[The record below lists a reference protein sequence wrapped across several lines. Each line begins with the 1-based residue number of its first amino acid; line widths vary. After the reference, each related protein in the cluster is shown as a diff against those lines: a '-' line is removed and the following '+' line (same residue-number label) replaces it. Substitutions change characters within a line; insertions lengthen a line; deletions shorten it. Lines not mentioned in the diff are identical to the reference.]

1 VTERSFLTP
10 AGRVSIGTTPL
21 IMGIVNASPN
31 SFSDGGEVR
40 ALADQVARAREL
52 VAAGADLIDVGG
64 QSGVTNED
72 EIAVKL
78 ESDRVV
84 PLVAALAEL
93 GIVVSVDTYRPE
105 VARAAIA
112 AGAAIVNDVSGLLYP
127 EVAAICAAA
136 GAGLVI
142 MHTRARPKQ
151 RIDDPALYGDDVT
164 GDVVRFLRER
174 IAVALEQGLS
184 EEHLILDPGPDFSKT
199 PAQTVQV
206 LRELDRVEALG
217 RPVLLALSRK
227 DFIGAITQRRP
238 RSRLAGTLA
247 AIAALSGRPGQILRV
262 HDVAE
267 VRDLLSVLAVMRG
280 GVELDRSLLLAEGLR
295 REPPGTTRADA
306 SNRGGPSGVVG

>member
-40 ALADQVARAREL
+40 GLADQVARAREL

-84 PLVAALAEL
+84 PLVAALVEL
-93 GIVVSVDTYRPE
+93 GIVVSADTYRPE
-105 VARAAIA
+105 VASAAVA
-112 AGAAIVNDVSGLLYP
+112 AGAAIVNDVSGLRYP

-151 RIDDPALYGDDVT
+151 RIDDPALYGGDVT
-164 GDVVRFLRER
+164 GDVVSFLRER
-174 IAVALEQGLS
+174 VAVAVAAGLS

-206 LRELDRVEALG
+206 LRDLDQVEALG

-227 DFIGAITQRRP
+227 DFVGAITGRRP
-238 RSRLAGTLA
+238 KSRLAGTLA

-280 GVELDRSLLLAEGLR
+280 DVSLDPSLVLAEGLR
-295 REPPGTTRADA
+295 REPA
-306 SNRGGPSGVVG
+306 S

>member
-1 VTERSFLTP
+1 VIERSFLAP

-31 SFSDGGEVR
+31 SFSDGGDVR
-40 ALADQVARAREL
+40 ALEDQVARAREL

-72 EIAVKL
+72 EIAVQL
-78 ESDRVV
+78 ELDRVL
-84 PLVAALAEL
+84 PLVSALAAE
-93 GIVVSVDTYRPE
+93 GIMVSVDTYRPQ
-105 VARAAIA
+105 VARATLA

-127 EVAAICAAA
+127 EVATICAQA

-151 RIDDPALYGDDVT
+151 RIDDPALYDDDVT
-164 GDVVRFLRER
+164 GDVVSFLAQR
-174 IAVALEQGLS
+174 IAVAEQQGLS
-184 EEHLILDPGPDFSKT
+184 AEHVIVDPGPDFAKT
-199 PAQTVQV
+199 PAQTVRV
-206 LRELDRVEALG
+206 LRDLDQVEALG

-227 DFIGAITQRRP
+227 DFVGAITQRRP
-238 RSRLAGTLA
+238 KSRLAGTLA
-247 AIAALSGRPGQILRV
+247 AIASLSGRPGQILRV

-280 GVELDRSLLLAEGLR
+280 DVELDPELVLAENLR
-295 REPPGTTRADA
+295 REPPG
-306 SNRGGPSGVVG
+306 PS